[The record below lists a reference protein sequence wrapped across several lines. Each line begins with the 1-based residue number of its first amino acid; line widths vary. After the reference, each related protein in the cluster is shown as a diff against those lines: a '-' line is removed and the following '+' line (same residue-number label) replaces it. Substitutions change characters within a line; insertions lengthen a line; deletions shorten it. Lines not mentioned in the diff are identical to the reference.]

1 MPSCFDSRFSAI
13 KLTLKS
19 IFASFKPSSD
29 SFFVFLFFT
38 GRCLLWSVYNLS
50 MNRPGKPI
58 FCVGDK
64 KKINQSKHHYSL
76 MAWIHMFAI
85 FAGSP
90 MFGHGPASYTLRVG
104 WCSLLVDEIKC
115 SPFIHVLLALQ
126 AQSDE
131 ICWEKYARFKFSFKY
146 LYLLAKLDHKLEGKK
161 TRGVKRLSEWQNVHL
176 WVSQIFIFISYK

>member
-29 SFFVFLFFT
+29 SFFVFYFLQVGVFFEVYII
-38 GRCLLWSVYNLS
+38 CLWIDQVSQYSVLV
-50 MNRPGKPI
+50 I
-58 FCVGDK
+58 K
-64 KKINQSKHHYSL
+64 KKSISQSIIIV

-90 MFGHGPASYTLRVG
+90 MFGHGAASYTLRVG
-104 WCSLLVDEIKC
+104 WCSLLVDEITC

-131 ICWEKYARFKFSFKY
+131 ICWEKYARFQFSFKY
-146 LYLLAKLDHKLEGKK
+146 LYLLAKLDHKLEGEK

>member
-19 IFASFKPSSD
+19 IFASFISPSD
-29 SFFVFLFFT
+29 SFFVFYFLQVGVFFEVYII
-38 GRCLLWSVYNLS
+38 CLWIDQVSQYSVLV
-50 MNRPGKPI
+50 I
-58 FCVGDK
+58 
-64 KKINQSKHHYSL
+64 KKINQSKHHYSYGL
-76 MAWIHMFAI
+76 DLHVCNICGIPYVWTCSI
-85 FAGSP
+85 
-90 MFGHGPASYTLRVG
+90 VG
-104 WCSLLVDEIKC
+104 WCSLLVDEITC

-131 ICWEKYARFKFSFKY
+131 ICWEKYARFQFSFKY

>member
-13 KLTLKS
+13 KLMLKS

-64 KKINQSKHHYSL
+64 KKINQSKHHYSYGL
-76 MAWIHMFAI
+76 DSHVCNICGIPYVWTWPSIIYIKGRLVFIAGRWNYMFSVYTCI
-85 FAGSP
+85 
-90 MFGHGPASYTLRVG
+90 ASIASSIRRNMLR
-104 WCSLLVDEIKC
+104 K
-115 SPFIHVLLALQ
+115 
-126 AQSDE
+126 
-131 ICWEKYARFKFSFKY
+131 ICQISVQF
-146 LYLLAKLDHKLEGKK
+146 
-161 TRGVKRLSEWQNVHL
+161 
-176 WVSQIFIFISYK
+176 QIFISPCKTRPQIGGEKNQRSGKIIWMTKCSFMSVLDFHLHF